1 MDNSEKRLSFNTQ
14 KSYQRDL
21 FCFLDFLKKYK
32 NKPIELNDLE
42 YLDSDSI
49 TSWFVSR
56 IQSGVTHRSNARS
69 LSSVKSFLSFLV
81 KNKFIKFSSILR
93 LKGPKFNFDLP
104 RPLSKN
110 QVTKIFE
117 KICQKIKNG

>member
-1 MDNSEKRLSFNTQ
+1 MTSLLNENIKYWQEWIANEKRLSFNTQ

-21 FCFLDFLKKYK
+21 YSFLVFLKKHI

-49 TSWFVSR
+49 TSWFICRIKNGVS
-56 IQSGVTHRSNARS
+56 HRSNARS

-81 KNKFIKFSSILR
+81 KNKTYKVF
-93 LKGPKFNFDLP
+93 FNFKIK
-104 RPLSKN
+104 R
-110 QVTKIFE
+110 TKI
-117 KICQKIKNG
+117 